1 MCLHHATKHIVPF
14 KQSAFIPTQEMEDL
28 LQVGTELLL
37 YQTIRNDTYQHFQF
51 LVDSL
56 PKKKQNELLSCRRQA
71 VTHLAQIFIEHL
83 RNYHLLEQYWQENQS
98 IFISLIE
105 TNGSDEN
112 G

>member
-1 MCLHHATKHIVPF
+1 MRSNNIVPF
-14 KQSAFIPTQEMEDL
+14 KKSAFVPTEKMADL

-37 YQTIRNDTYQHFQF
+37 YQDIRNETYHPFLF
-51 LVDSL
+51 LVNTL
-56 PKKKQNELLSCRRQA
+56 PKEKQKEMISFRRQA

-83 RNYHLLEQYWQENQS
+83 RNYHLLEQYWQENQN

-112 G
+112 S

>member
-1 MCLHHATKHIVPF
+1 MRQNNIVPF

-37 YQTIRNDTYQHFQF
+37 YQAIRNDTYQHFQF
-51 LVDSL
+51 LVDPL

-83 RNYHLLEQYWQENQS
+83 RNYHLLEQYWQENQN

>member
-1 MCLHHATKHIVPF
+1 MRSNNIVPF
-14 KQSAFIPTQEMEDL
+14 KQSAFVPTEKMADL

-37 YQTIRNDTYQHFQF
+37 YQDIRNETYHPFLF
-51 LVDSL
+51 LVNTL
-56 PKKKQNELLSCRRQA
+56 PKEKQKEMISFRRQA

-83 RNYHLLEQYWQENQS
+83 RNYHLLEQYWQENQN

-112 G
+112 S